1 MPGRKLRSARKGSK
15 DYAKIHE
22 GSPLPDEDE
31 QMSLLAA
38 SSSAKKMNKK
48 QKKAAAK
55 KQQHQ
60 QQQQTKMAPT
70 SPSNF
75 PTKDGDDR
83 VTSQDG
89 SDVGESSDDSAR
101 SLDNHNINKNK
112 QPQTKFGSRH
122 ASDDDCDSDDGDIIR
137 KAEEKLKKLRK
148 KEDRRKREEKLRR
161 IQEETEQLEKS
172 LKKKK
177 RSKHQTTT
185 ADLRSMS
192 AVVAKV
198 DTLMNEKKL
207 NFKDTSDSDIDG
219 VSNNSSGS
227 ERGVSDSGSASEEEP
242 QIVRRK
248 EIKEDKGR
256 GKKSDLKSGKEVKL
270 TSNIRY
276 PQKWPHSFLK
286 LHYVAK
292 EKKYDDL
299 TLAEFCAGYIAILK
313 ICKPSHQQARIDHF
327 EELMYHAT
335 TKSWKSVLNYHAAC
349 LLEIERGNLKWGANF
364 QLHGLQNTILTG
376 SGTNA
381 NPRGPGNN
389 ANAKQSSPSTPGS
402 EERVVFCKNYQRG
415 SCNFTRDHYGHFMG
429 ENQMLRHICA
439 KCWLAARKQSPHSEQ
454 SDACPLSKVEF

>member
-1 MPGRKLRSARKGSK
+1 MPGRKLRSTRKGSK

-31 QMSLLAA
+31 HEQMSLLAT
-38 SSSAKKMNKK
+38 SAKKMNKK

-55 KQQHQ
+55 KQQQ
-60 QQQQTKMAPT
+60 QKKEQSAPS
-70 SPSNF
+70 SPSIF
-75 PTKDGDDR
+75 PTKDDDDII
-83 VTSQDG
+83 TSHDS
-89 SDVGESSDDSAR
+89 SDVGENSDDSAR
-101 SLDNHNINKNK
+101 SLNNINKNK
-112 QPQTKFGSRH
+112 PKTKTGSRYV
-122 ASDDDCDSDDGDIIR
+122 SDDGDSDDDGDIIIR

-148 KEDRRKREEKLRR
+148 KEERAKREEKLRR

-192 AVVAKV
+192 AVVSKV
-198 DTLMNEKKL
+198 DTLMSEKKL
-207 NFKDTSDSDIDG
+207 NFRDTSDSDIDG
-219 VSNNSSGS
+219 ASNNSSGS
-227 ERGVSDSGSASEEEP
+227 EHGISDSGSASEEEQ
-242 QIVRRK
+242 QIVRRREK
-248 EIKEDKGR
+248 EEKGR
-256 GKKSDLKSGKEVKL
+256 VKKSGKEVKL

-313 ICKPSHQQARIDHF
+313 ICKPSHKQARIDHF

-376 SGTNA
+376 SGANA
-381 NPRGPGNN
+381 NPRGPGSST
-389 ANAKQSSPSTPGS
+389 NAKQSSQSTPGS

-439 KCWLAARKQSPHSEQ
+439 KCWLAAKKQSPHSEQ